1 MLFDTPRGREIY
13 SSALSLIESYSLEND
28 IKRGVLVGLSGG
40 ADSVMLLHFLLRYRQ
55 SVGNFQILAVHI
67 NHGIRGDEAERDE
80 AFSRELCQA
89 NGVEFS
95 AIRLDIPT
103 IAKNEKLGI
112 EEAARNARYAEFNK
126 IIQGRDD
133 ISTIAVAHNATDNL
147 ETVMLN
153 MLRGAALSGVS
164 GIPPRRDNII
174 RPLLL
179 SSKKDILAALD
190 WANIPYVTDS
200 TNLSSDY
207 SRNYV
212 RNEILPRLDRLSNDP
227 EKMVSRL
234 SKSLRTDEDFLNSEA
249 ERFLRYNLYGDKIVQ
264 KELIRLHRAVFARV
278 LMALS
283 KKAGASPEQV
293 HLEKAMELILR
304 GGSFSLNIP
313 GGISFVSDGAYFSI
327 KKTDSLENVA
337 DFEVELKIGENP
349 LFFGKSA
356 LFISE
361 NKNDIIS
368 SNVYKISIQ
377 ECFKFDIINRRLV
390 ARAKR
395 DGDSYVVRGATRSLK
410 KLYCDRKISA
420 NQRSELPVIVSGD
433 DILWIPGFGVSDEY
447 LPKEGERRI
456 YITYLASDE
465 QR

>member
-1 MLFDTPRGREIY
+1 MLFNTPKGREIY
-13 SSALSLIESYSLEND
+13 NSALSLIESHSMEND

-55 SVGNFQILAVHI
+55 TVGNFQILAVHI
-67 NHGIRGDEAERDE
+67 NHGIRGEEAERDE
-80 AFSRELCQA
+80 TFSRELCQA
-89 NGVEFS
+89 YGVEFS
-95 AIRLDIPT
+95 AIRLDIPA
-103 IAKNEKLGI
+103 IAKIEKLGI
-112 EEAARNARYAEFNK
+112 EEAARNARYAEFDN
-126 IIQGRDD
+126 IIQSRND

-153 MLRGAALSGVS
+153 MLRGAALSGAS

-179 SSKKDILAALD
+179 SSKKDILSALD
-190 WANIPYVTDS
+190 GANIPYVTDS

-212 RNEILPRLDRLSNDP
+212 RNEILPRLERLSGDP

-234 SKSLRTDEDFLNSEA
+234 SKSLRIDEDFLKSEA
-249 ERFLRYNLYGDKIVQ
+249 ERFIRYNLVGDMISN
-264 KELIRLHRAVFARV
+264 KELLRLHQAVFSRV
-278 LMALS
+278 IMALS

-293 HLEKAMELILR
+293 HIEKARELILR
-304 GGSFSLNIP
+304 GGSFSLDVP
-313 GGISFVSDGAYFSI
+313 GGASFISDGSYFSV
-327 KKTDSLENVA
+327 KKTDSLETVS
-337 DFEVELKIGENP
+337 DFEVELKLGENP

-361 NKNDIIS
+361 NKNAIFS

-390 ARAKR
+390 ARSKR
-395 DGDSYVVRGATRSLK
+395 DGDSYVVRGATKSLK

-420 NQRSELPVIVSGD
+420 KQRSRLPVIVSGG
-433 DILWIPGFGVSDEY
+433 DIVWIPGFGVSDEY
-447 LPKEGERRI
+447 RPKKDERRI
-456 YITYLASDE
+456 YITYLVADE
-465 QR
+465 QP